1 MPFFLPSR
9 LIDFEYF
16 STNGPED
23 PQYTEMAKPYRK
35 DMDFA
40 FFASNFGFSRK
51 EYEELTPREIN
62 FLYKAWENRAVSE
75 SYLLYNAVFTAV
87 YNVNRPKRK
96 RALKLWRKAKVRKAD
111 METVQENLRI
121 IREVEVSEGT
131 DWVKKI
137 YAANGMKYPGKKG

>member
-1 MPFFLPSR
+1 
-9 LIDFEYF
+9 
-16 STNGPED
+16 
-23 PQYTEMAKPYRK
+23 
-35 DMDFA
+35 MDFA
-40 FFASNFGFSRK
+40 FFAANFGFSRK
-51 EYEELTPREIN
+51 EYGELTPREIN

-96 RALKLWRKAKVRKAD
+96 RALKLWKKAKVRKAN

-121 IREVEVSEGT
+121 IREVEASEGT

-137 YAANGMKYPGKKG
+137 YAANGMKYPGKEG